1 MKKKRVSVSK
11 KTKIETI
18 TKLKK
23 VIDLGEE
30 LPIFSAVS
38 NVNLKN
44 LDL

>member
-18 TKLKK
+18 AKLKK
-23 VIDLGEE
+23 IIDLGEE

-38 NVNLKN
+38 DVNLKN